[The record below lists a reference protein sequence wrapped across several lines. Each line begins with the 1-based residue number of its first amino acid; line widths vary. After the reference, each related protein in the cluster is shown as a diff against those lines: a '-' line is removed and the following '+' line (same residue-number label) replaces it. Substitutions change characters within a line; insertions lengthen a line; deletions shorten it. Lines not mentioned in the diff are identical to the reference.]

1 MSLIGVK
8 LHTKKKIKSA
18 SINVP
23 CFKKNSETDLLSLP
37 QKVSNLLMPVI
48 IF

>member
-8 LHTKKKIKSA
+8 LHTKKKKKEIKSA

-23 CFKKNSETDLLSLP
+23 SFKKNSVRLIYSLFP
-37 QKVSNLLMPVI
+37 KK
-48 IF
+48 

>member
-8 LHTKKKIKSA
+8 LHTKKKKEIKSA

-23 CFKKNSETDLLSLP
+23 SFKKNSVRLIYSLFP
-37 QKVSNLLMPVI
+37 KK
-48 IF
+48 